1 MIDVCVH
8 SQKGFFPQEIETF
21 TLFGVYYC
29 KYQFLLA
36 VVNTINFLVSSIE

>member
-21 TLFGVYYC
+21 TL
-29 KYQFLLA
+29 LESII
-36 VVNTINFLVSSIE
+36 VNINLSWLW